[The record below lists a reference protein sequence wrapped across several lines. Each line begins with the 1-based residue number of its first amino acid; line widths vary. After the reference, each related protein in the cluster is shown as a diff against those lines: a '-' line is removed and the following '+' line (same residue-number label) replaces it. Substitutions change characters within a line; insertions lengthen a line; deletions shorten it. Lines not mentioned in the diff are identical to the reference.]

1 MASLVERLL
10 QVAATSLSQRPTSSA
25 VRRRAI
31 STAYYA
37 VFHAI
42 AKTCADELLGG
53 ARHEST
59 EYIRIYRA
67 LEHNTLRKVFEGKKG
82 LLGQSAALRAIG
94 EATNQLQGARMK
106 ADYMPPI
113 RNLFSRVDTTEW
125 IELARDTVRSLHRL
139 QSDERR
145 VLAVHLLFR
154 DRGANEF
161 R

>member
-94 EATNQLQGARMK
+94 EATNQL
-106 ADYMPPI
+106 
-113 RNLFSRVDTTEW
+113 
-125 IELARDTVRSLHRL
+125 
-139 QSDERR
+139 
-145 VLAVHLLFR
+145 
-154 DRGANEF
+154 
-161 R
+161 